1 MKGKPVDMVRVRRID
16 AAMLELRQSMT
27 ASRAAR
33 IIAEREGLSARTV
46 ENIAQ
51 RKSSYSGIP
60 R

>member
-1 MKGKPVDMVRVRRID
+1 MKGRPLDMVRVRRID

-46 ENIAQ
+46 ENIAC
-51 RKSSYSGIP
+51 RGGSYCGIP